1 MARHGTYGIP
11 AARENPVT
19 LYPGRTEA
27 GLVFQSGWQS
37 STGARGKANAEM
49 KINSVEKRKQRMDLK
64 QLAKPR
70 SGVDDPKAKFGRPT
84 TDIPGV
90 VDQKN
95 IPPGK

>member
-1 MARHGTYGIP
+1 VEKRD
-11 AARENPVT
+11 
-19 LYPGRTEA
+19 
-27 GLVFQSGWQS
+27 
-37 STGARGKANAEM
+37 AEM

-64 QLAKPR
+64 QLAKPQ
-70 SGVDDPKAKFGRPT
+70 SGVDDLKAKFGRPT